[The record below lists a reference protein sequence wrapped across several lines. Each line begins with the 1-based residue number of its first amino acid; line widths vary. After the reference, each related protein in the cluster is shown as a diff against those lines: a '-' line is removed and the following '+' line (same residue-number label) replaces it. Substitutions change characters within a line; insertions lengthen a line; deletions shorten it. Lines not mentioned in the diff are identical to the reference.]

1 MSNAADGSG
10 KMEMGNEWIVG
21 LSNVKVIG
29 DLDKSSL
36 SRVEWAKTFR
46 SRF

>member
-1 MSNAADGSG
+1 MSNAAGGSG
-10 KMEMGNEWIVG
+10 KMGMGNEWIVG

-29 DLDKSSL
+29 DLDESSL
-36 SRVEWAKTFR
+36 SRVAWAKTLW